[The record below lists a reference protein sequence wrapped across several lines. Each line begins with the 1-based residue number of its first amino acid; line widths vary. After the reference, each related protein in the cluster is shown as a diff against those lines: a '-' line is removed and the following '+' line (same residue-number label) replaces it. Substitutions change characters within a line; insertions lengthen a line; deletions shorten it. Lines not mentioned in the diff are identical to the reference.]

1 MSRDRTMR
9 VFAELPTYSA
19 AVAGLPLSAAIT
31 DHRRGAVVVVPGS
44 GDWWIAMLEAMA
56 AGAAAVVLTD
66 PAVLQRGVVEAV
78 PWPGD
83 IPVIVDRPRLR
94 PDVVADALLA
104 RRGSPPRLV
113 TVECAA
119 PAAALD
125 GVILD
130 GFGWARSL
138 TGAPLA
144 LHASIATVQ
153 GRIALLESRDSGD
166 GSVPATVMAT
176 PVGGVH
182 PGGLLQVLALGE
194 VRTEVTLDQAARL
207 ARVETFTEEG
217 ALRAPERFAS
227 SERLALRRAIDAC
240 LSDGPTADLDELL
253 QDMALAR
260 SLLDA

>member
-66 PAVLQRGVVEAV
+66 PAVLRREAVEAV
-78 PWPGD
+78 PWPRD

-217 ALRAPERFAS
+217 ALRAPERFES